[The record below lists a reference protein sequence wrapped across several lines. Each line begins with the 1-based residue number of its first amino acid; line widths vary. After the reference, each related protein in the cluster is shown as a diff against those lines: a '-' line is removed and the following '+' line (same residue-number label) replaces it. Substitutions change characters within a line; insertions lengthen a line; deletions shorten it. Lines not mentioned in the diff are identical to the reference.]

1 MSKIRVFVADD
12 HVYATEGL
20 HKIIVEAA
28 EEDMELVGETI
39 DVNEVVPLVR
49 HNQPDVLVLD
59 LAWLGDKTAGLR
71 MIPEIFEGCPRT
83 QVVAITV
90 YPELL
95 EPAQRAGAYALG
107 KGFSIDDL
115 LRAIRWAARSK
126 REQHKYTLPDGRELE
141 SLTNRENEVLEKIV
155 QGSPDKEIAISLG
168 ISIGTVKKH
177 VSNIL
182 GKLGASNRTEATN
195 IAIQYQL
202 VRNQNMR
209 S

>member
-1 MSKIRVFVADD
+1 MSKIRVCVVDD
-12 HVYATEGL
+12 HIYATEGL
-20 HKIIVEAA
+20 HKIIHEAA
-28 EEDMELVGETI
+28 EEDMELVGETT
-39 DVNEVVPLVR
+39 DVNAVVPLVER
-49 HNQPDVLVLD
+49 TQPDVLVLD

-71 MIPEIFEGCPRT
+71 MIPEIFEVSSAT

-95 EPAQRAGAYALG
+95 ELAQQAGAYSLA

-115 LRAIRWAARSK
+115 LRAIRWAAHSKKDARKFKLPDNRELEPLTK
-126 REQHKYTLPDGRELE
+126 REQ
-141 SLTNRENEVLEKIV
+141 EVLAKIV
-155 QGSPDKEIAISLG
+155 QGKQDKEIAKDLKIST
-168 ISIGTVKKH
+168 STVKKH

-182 GKLGASNRTEATN
+182 GKLGAGNRTEATN

-202 VRNQNMR
+202 VPNH